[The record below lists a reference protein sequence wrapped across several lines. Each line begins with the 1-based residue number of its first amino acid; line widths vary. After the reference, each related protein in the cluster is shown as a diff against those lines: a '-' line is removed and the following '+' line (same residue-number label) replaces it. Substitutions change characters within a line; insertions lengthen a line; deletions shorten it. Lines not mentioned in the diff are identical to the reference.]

1 MPSSRPDNEDP
12 PTDRN
17 EVPPAGGPLISD
29 SEIGPD
35 SPPDA
40 KDAFRLLVEGAGEY
54 AVFTLSPKGIIST
67 WNRGAER
74 IKGYQRD
81 EIVGQHFSVFYPT
94 ELQEAGVPDK
104 ELSDAVKE
112 GRVVTESWRVR
123 RDGSQFWAS
132 VIITPLWDG
141 AGKLR
146 GFAKLTRDESDRRAA
161 AEASELLARIN
172 EQDRIA
178 TSLADTMA
186 RRLFT
191 IGLQL
196 SGVLKLTTGTE
207 VYQRIEAAIEEADSA
222 ISELRRAVF
231 NSGRGPGQDQAGTR

>member
-1 MPSSRPDNEDP
+1 MPTLRPSEEDL
-12 PTDRN
+12 
-17 EVPPAGGPLISD
+17 PAGGPPISD
-29 SEIGPD
+29 AEIGPD
-35 SPPDA
+35 TPPDA
-40 KDAFRLLVEGAGEY
+40 KDAFGLLVEGAGEY
-54 AVFTLSPKGIIST
+54 AVFTLSPQGIVST

-81 EIVGQHFSVFYPT
+81 EIVGQHFSVFYPAD
-94 ELQEAGVPDK
+94 LQEAGVPAQ
-104 ELSDAVKE
+104 ELRDAIKE
-112 GRVVTESWRVR
+112 GRVVTEGWRVR

-161 AEASELLARIN
+161 AEASELMARIG
-172 EQDRIA
+172 EQERIA
-178 TSLADTMA
+178 SALAETMA

-207 VYQRIEAAIEEADSA
+207 VHHRIEAAIEEADGA

-231 NSGRGPGQDQAGTR
+231 NPGRRPGQD

>member
-1 MPSSRPDNEDP
+1 
-12 PTDRN
+12 
-17 EVPPAGGPLISD
+17 
-29 SEIGPD
+29 
-35 SPPDA
+35 
-40 KDAFRLLVEGAGEY
+40 
-54 AVFTLSPKGIIST
+54 
-67 WNRGAER
+67 
-74 IKGYQRD
+74 
-81 EIVGQHFSVFYPT
+81 
-94 ELQEAGVPDK
+94 
-104 ELSDAVKE
+104 
-112 GRVVTESWRVR
+112 VR
-123 RDGSQFWAS
+123 RDDSQFWAS

-141 AGKLR
+141 AGRLR

-231 NSGRGPGQDQAGTR
+231 SSGRQPGQDQAGTR